1 MSQECVSEVIIMHLF
16 EALYR
21 SGRPPF
27 NLQSTSISTS
37 ILNCGHVILA
47 PLHSSQGMMGIE
59 DLGLG
64 IVLTTVFTTVWSWVS
79 HSMVPGTQ

>member
-1 MSQECVSEVIIMHLF
+1 MSQECVAEVIIMYLF

-21 SGRPPF
+21 SGRPLF
-27 NLQSTSISTS
+27 NLQSTS
-37 ILNCGHVILA
+37 ILNCGHMILA
-47 PLHSSQGMMGIE
+47 PLHSLQGLMGIK

-64 IVLTTVFTTVWSWVS
+64 IVLTTVFTTVWSWVG